1 VSGKKATISR
11 RTLLR
16 GIGGIAV
23 ALPFLEA
30 MEQPARAATPVAPKR
45 LIIMYT
51 SNGTVLKNWKP
62 AATGADFPIS
72 TILTPL
78 DTPLLRPHLSVISGL
93 KMASAQKLGGNGHAR
108 GMTNMLT
115 GRPFTEIQATEFGD
129 VGWGSGI
136 SIDQEL
142 AKRLADPG
150 QLPSIE
156 LGVQTKKQYTNF
168 YAYMS
173 YGEGGG
179 SENAISSDDDPR
191 SAYQRLFGNVPDATK
206 TQAAL
211 QKAIDQKKSVLDFV
225 REDFA
230 RVKGKL
236 GTADRQRLEKH
247 AQLILDFESQLGVGA
262 FCAKPAEPAFAD
274 ADLKSA
280 SKFPA
285 IGKAH
290 MDLLAIAM
298 SCDIT
303 RVGTLQWGSAQA
315 GTVFETFIDTNW
327 DDIPDKY
334 HHGISHAAVASS
346 VTDPTT
352 SQASA
357 LQKLTLIN
365 TWFAEQLAYLGT
377 KLAEMDDVD
386 GTKVLD
392 NTAILWVSEVSE
404 GPTHKFTDMPYVLL
418 GGAGGALRTNQHF
431 AFDNQRTH
439 NDLFVTLGQALG
451 VQDFASFGDS
461 EFCSGPIGELLV

>member
-1 VSGKKATISR
+1 MSTKKTRISR

-16 GIGGIAV
+16 GLGGMAV

-30 MEQPARAATPVAPKR
+30 MDQPARAATTVAPKR
-45 LIIMYT
+45 LIVVYT
-51 SNGTVLKNWKP
+51 SNGTVLKNWRP
-62 AATGADFPIS
+62 GSTGQDFPI
-72 TILTPL
+72 TPILEPF
-78 DTPLLRPHLSVISGL
+78 DTPLLRPHLSVVSGIE
-93 KMASAQKLGGNGHAR
+93 MSSAKKLSGNGHAV

-115 GRPFTEIQATEFGD
+115 GRPFTEIKETEFGD

-136 SIDQEL
+136 SIDQAIAKQL
-142 AKRLADPG
+142 AEPG

-191 SAYQRLFGNVPDATK
+191 SAYARLFGNVPDATT

-230 RVKGKL
+230 RLKGKV
-236 GTADRQRLEKH
+236 GSADRQRLEKH

-262 FCAKPAEPAFAD
+262 FCAKPAEPAFGD
-274 ADLKSA
+274 SDLKSA
-280 SKFPA
+280 AKFPA

-290 MDLLAIAM
+290 MDLLAIAL

-327 DDIPDKY
+327 DDLPDKY
-334 HHGISHAAVASS
+334 HHGLSHAAVGSNVS
-346 VTDPTT
+346 DPTAT
-352 SQASA
+352 QQSA
-357 LQKLTLIN
+357 LNKLTLIN

-392 NTAILWVSEVSE
+392 NTTILWVSEVSE
-404 GPTHKFTDMPYVLL
+404 GPTHKFSDMPFVLL
-418 GGAGGALRTNQHF
+418 GGAGGKLKTNQHF
-431 AFDNQRTH
+431 SFDNQRTH
-439 NDLFVTLGQALG
+439 NDLFVTIGQALG
-451 VQDFASFGDS
+451 LQGFDSFGDP
-461 EFCSGPIGELLV
+461 EFCSGAIAELLV

>member
-1 VSGKKATISR
+1 VSANKIRLSR
-11 RTLLR
+11 RSLLR
-16 GIGGIAV
+16 GVGGVAL

-30 MEQPARAATPVAPKR
+30 MDQPARAATGVAPKR

-62 AATGADFPIS
+62 SATGADFPI
-72 TILTPL
+72 TPILAPL
-78 DTPLLRPHLSVISGL
+78 DTPLLRPHLSVISGVE
-93 KMASAQKLGGNGHAR
+93 MASAQKLGGNGHAR
-108 GMTNMLT
+108 GMTNLLT
-115 GRPFTEIQATEFGD
+115 GRPFTEIQETEFGD

-142 AKRLADPG
+142 AKHLADPG

-173 YGEGGG
+173 YGDGGG
-179 SENAISSDDDPR
+179 SANAIASDDDPR
-191 SAYQRLFGNVPDATK
+191 SAYKRLFGNVPDATT

-211 QKAIDQKKSVLDFV
+211 QKAIDQRKSVLDFV
-225 REDFA
+225 REDFD
-230 RVKGKL
+230 RVKSQV

-274 ADLKSA
+274 SDLKA
-280 SKFPA
+280 AAKFPA

-290 MDLLAIAM
+290 MDLLAIAL

-346 VTDPTT
+346 VSNPTA

-357 LQKLTLIN
+357 LHKLTLIN

-404 GPTHKFTDMPYVLL
+404 GPNHKFTDMPYVLL
-418 GGAGGALRTNQHF
+418 GGAGGKLKTNQHL
-431 AFDNQRTH
+431 AFDNQRSH

-451 VQDFASFGDS
+451 VAGFETFGDP
-461 EFCSGPIGELLV
+461 EFCSGPIAELLV